1 MIELDQMKQK
11 LLTYEEPLAEVKAS
25 LDLESKKKRIE
36 ELEMEMEA
44 PGFWD
49 DPDYSN
55 KRMKELKTLKDTVN
69 LIQSLYSQKDD
80 IFTLIEMG
88 YEEED
93 ESLIPEVEAELEDFV
108 TKLEEVRIGTLL
120 SGEYDRNNAILKLNA
135 GAGGTESC
143 DWASMLYR
151 MYTRW

>member
-55 KRMKELKTLKDTVN
+55 KRTKELKT
-69 LIQSLYSQKDD
+69 
-80 IFTLIEMG
+80 
-88 YEEED
+88 
-93 ESLIPEVEAELEDFV
+93 
-108 TKLEEVRIGTLL
+108 
-120 SGEYDRNNAILKLNA
+120 
-135 GAGGTESC
+135 
-143 DWASMLYR
+143 
-151 MYTRW
+151 

>member
-25 LDLESKKKRIE
+25 LDLESKKKRVE

-55 KRMKELKTLKDTVN
+55 KRMKELKNLKAGRQENPSCTVR
-69 LIQSLYSQKDD
+69 K
-80 IFTLIEMG
+80 EGM
-88 YEEED
+88 D
-93 ESLIPEVEAELEDFV
+93 E
-108 TKLEEVRIGTLL
+108 
-120 SGEYDRNNAILKLNA
+120 N
-135 GAGGTESC
+135 
-143 DWASMLYR
+143 
-151 MYTRW
+151 